1 MLQPPLIIGCSS
13 RTRCTLAL
21 VTFRSYLER
30 RIMNGGSYKH
40 LLLRSNDH
48 FQPYGGAI
56 LSVTL
61 LLLTP

>member
-13 RTRCTLAL
+13 RTRCALAL

-40 LLLRSNDH
+40 FAPPEHDH